1 MVAAIGIDAGEK
13 DKLHPANHA
22 TDIVGGE
29 ALPAIAQPG
38 ASGVRLEQVGGEI
51 DEGIGRDPFPGM
63 QSTRDDDGIQA
74 GRIRR
79 ADAQRVRMPTLR
91 SCVGELNQFGDVW
104 MGPRECLN
112 RDLDLVDVQVGHGF
126 IP

>member
-13 DKLHPANHA
+13 NKLHPANHA

-74 GRIRR
+74 GRIWRT
-79 ADAQRVRMPTLR
+79 DAQRVRMPSEVTLG
-91 SCVGELNQFGDVW
+91 SGINSVTFGWALASVSIATSISSTF
-104 MGPRECLN
+104 R
-112 RDLDLVDVQVGHGF
+112 
-126 IP
+126 